1 MQLKIISAGAGSGK
15 TYRLTQ
21 EMVGLLKGTVRPE
34 GIIATTFTKKA
45 AAELQERV
53 RVHLLKAGMAE
64 EAEALGSAMIGTVH
78 SLGVKLLQ
86 RFAYEAGVSPQVAI
100 VAEEDHQTIFNL
112 SLATVLSEDRVIR
125 MEQYCELFG
134 MDAGDDFDWRDEV
147 RKLTEIARSNGF
159 DEQVLRD
166 SARRSFEAFREFLDA
181 PEATEQIS
189 QNGLSDAISVVLARL
204 AENGDATRGTA
215 DVAEKLRHIQRELKL
230 RHRLPWR
237 YWAQIEKLA
246 PSRRSQ
252 DDVEPLKELAR
263 THLGFT
269 EFHED
274 IRGFLQ
280 ELFDLAAAA
289 MREYSDYKKKR
300 GLIDYTDMEVLVNQL
315 LDRSDVCKVLQQEL
329 DLLMVDEFQDT
340 SPIQLE
346 IFLKLS
352 RLAKHSIWVGDPK
365 QSIYGFRGAAPEL
378 MYAIIRDT
386 GGIRKEDI
394 QSDSWRSREDLV
406 GAVNA
411 LFCRAFPDMDP
422 DQVAL
427 NAKRLKAKE
436 PAGMHHALHLW
447 KFDLDEE
454 ERKINSRSPGKSWTE
469 HCIAFALQEL
479 LNSDLKVLPK
489 GESTP
494 RTVQPGDVAILCRTN
509 TDCAAIAE
517 ALHTAGLDVSISRS
531 GLMQTAEARL
541 ILSCLKYLLH
551 HQDTL
556 SVAEILLLAENLPVE
571 TVIEDRLNYLEE
583 QQNATSGRGR
593 WGEAYTMIRE
603 LQHLRPRAA
612 ELSCAETLDLLLGE
626 LDLRR
631 IIASWGNTAQRLDNV
646 EIFRKLAVQF
656 EDSCNRL
663 QAASSLGGFLLWLNR
678 LEFTGRDFQSSG
690 QSQRAVNV
698 LTYHKSKGLEWPVV
712 ICYNLDARMRSDI
725 WGVEIHSDAPE
736 VDLGNLLGNRYLQY
750 WVNPYGKQSA
760 NTALTGRITEHPAR
774 AKQIQKA
781 LEEERRLLYVGLTRA
796 RDYLIFP
803 VGLQPTRWLNRT
815 WHEGQDDIPTL
826 DPHIPES
833 PWSWNGSLIPLALSS
848 RTYTRT
854 FAPVAMREPS
864 IRFIESP
871 GGRMQHPGLWLHPR
885 QEKNNLWLRADA
897 QECYGISPFQPD
909 ANKEISSKVA
919 IAYLLALQPDY
930 AESEMG
936 AIAANLIGNYDAQ
949 DFVEPEHLLELG
961 KNWIQFIGTRFPGSR
976 EYRKYP
982 VRYIEGGR
990 IFETEVDV
998 FLQLP
1003 EGGRAIVQHVAIV
1016 GQGEELAAKA
1026 TEHYGAWA
1034 YYCQQAL
1041 LKTAGTGEIRVFIHF
1056 ILQSTVVE
1064 LVVSI

>member
-21 EMVGLLKGTVRPE
+21 EMVDLLKGTVRPE
-34 GIIATTFTKKA
+34 GIMATTFTKKA

-100 VAEEDHQTIFNL
+100 IAEEDHQTIFNL
-112 SLATVLSEDRVIR
+112 SLATVLSEERVIR
-125 MEQYCELFG
+125 MEHYCELFG
-134 MDAGDDFDWRDEV
+134 MDASDGFDWRNEV

-159 DEQVLRD
+159 DERVLRE
-166 SARRSFEAFREFLDA
+166 SAQRSFEAFREFLDD
-181 PEATEQIS
+181 PDPVTEQIS
-189 QNGLSDAISVVLARL
+189 QNGLQDAISAVLARL
-204 AENGDATRGTA
+204 ADNGDTTKVTA
-215 DVAEKLRHIQRELKL
+215 EVAGKLRHIQRELKL
-230 RHRLPWR
+230 RQRLPWR
-237 YWAQIEKLA
+237 YWAQMEKLE
-246 PSRRSQ
+246 PSRKSKEE
-252 DDVEPLKELAR
+252 VEPLKQLAR
-263 THLGFT
+263 THLCFNG
-269 EFHED
+269 FHED

-280 ELFDLAAAA
+280 ELFDLVVAA
-289 MREYSDYKKKR
+289 MREYADYKKKR

-315 LDRSDVCKVLQQEL
+315 LDRSDVREVLQQEL

-352 RLAKHSIWVGDPK
+352 RLARNSVWVGDPK

-378 MYAIIRDT
+378 MYAIIRET

-411 LFCRAFPDMDP
+411 LFCRAFPNMDP
-422 DQVAL
+422 EQVAL

-436 PAGMHHALHLW
+436 PEGMVHALHLW
-447 KFDLDEE
+447 KFDLDAEE
-454 ERKINSRSPGKSWTE
+454 KKTNSRAPGKPWTE
-469 HCIAFALQEL
+469 HCIAFALREF
-479 LNSDLKVLPK
+479 LNSGIKVLPK
-489 GESTP
+489 GESEP

-509 TDCAAIAE
+509 TDCAVIAE
-517 ALHTAGLDVSISRS
+517 ALHTAGLNVSISRA

-571 TVIEDRLNYLEE
+571 AMIEDRLTYLEAQE
-583 QQNATSGRGR
+583 TATPGRGR
-593 WGEAYTMIRE
+593 WGEGYAMIRE
-603 LQHLRPRAA
+603 LQRLKPRAA

-631 IIASWGNTAQRLDNV
+631 IIAGWGNAAQRLDNV
-646 EIFRKLAVQF
+646 EIFRKLAIQF

-678 LEFTGRDFQSSG
+678 LEVSGRDLQSSG
-690 QSQRAVNV
+690 QSQEAVNV

-712 ICYNLDARMRSDI
+712 ICYNLDTRMRSDI
-725 WGVEIHSDAPE
+725 WGVEIRSDAPD
-736 VDLGNLLGNRYLQY
+736 VDLDNLLGNRYLQY
-750 WVNPYGKQSA
+750 WINPYGSQAA
-760 NTALTGRITEHPAR
+760 NTALAARIAEHPTR
-774 AKQIQKA
+774 AKRTLLA

-815 WHEGQDDIPTL
+815 WQEGQDDVPTL
-826 DPHIPES
+826 DPQIPES
-833 PWSWNGSLIPLALSS
+833 PWSWNGYQIPLASKS
-848 RTYTRT
+848 WTFTRT
-854 FAPVAMREPS
+854 FVPVTRREPS
-864 IRFIESP
+864 IRFIEAP

-885 QEKNNLWLRADA
+885 QERNNLWLRAGV
-897 QECYGISPFQPD
+897 QESYGITPLPPD
-909 ANKEISSKVA
+909 GNKDISAKVA
-919 IAYLLALQPDY
+919 IAYLLALSSDY
-930 AESEMG
+930 AESETA
-936 AIAANLIGNYDAQ
+936 AIASNLIGNYNAQ
-949 DFVEPEHLLELG
+949 DFLEPVHLLELG
-961 KNWIQFIGTRFPGSR
+961 KSWMRFISTRFPGSQ

-982 VRYIEGGR
+982 LRYDEGGR
-990 IFETEVDV
+990 IFETEADV

-1003 EGGRAIVQHVAIV
+1003 DGLRVIVQHSAFV
-1016 GQGEELAAKA
+1016 GQVEELAAKA
-1026 TEHYGAWA
+1026 TELHGAWA
-1034 YYCQQAL
+1034 YYCRQAL
-1041 LKTAGTGEIRVFIHF
+1041 LKTAGAAEIRVYIHF
-1056 ILQSTVVE
+1056 ILQSTLVE
-1064 LVVSI
+1064 LV

>member
-125 MEQYCELFG
+125 MEQYWELFG
-134 MDAGDDFDWRDEV
+134 MDASDGFDWRDEV
-147 RKLTEIARSNGF
+147 RRLTEIARSNGF

-166 SARRSFEAFREFLDA
+166 SARRSFEAFREFLDE
-181 PEATEQIS
+181 PDPATEHLS
-189 QNGLSDAISVVLARL
+189 QNGLYDTISDVLERL
-204 AENGDATRGTA
+204 ATNGDATRGTA
-215 DVAEKLRHIQRELKL
+215 EVAGKLKHIQRELKL

-237 YWAQIEKLA
+237 YWAQMEKLD
-246 PSRRSQ
+246 PSMRSREA
-252 DDVEPLKELAR
+252 VEPVKELAR
-263 THLGFT
+263 RHLCFPR
-269 EFHED
+269 FHED
-274 IRGFLQ
+274 LRGFLQ
-280 ELFDLAAAA
+280 ELFDLVAAAIQ
-289 MREYSDYKKKR
+289 EYSDYKKKR
-300 GLIDYTDMEVLVNQL
+300 GLIDYTDMEVLVNHL

-352 RLAKHSIWVGDPK
+352 RLAKYSVWVGDPK

-378 MYAIIRDT
+378 MYAIIRET

-411 LFCRAFPDMDP
+411 LFCRAFPDMEP
-422 DQVAL
+422 DQVVL
-427 NAKRLKAKE
+427 NAKRLKAGE
-436 PAGMHHALHLW
+436 PEGMRHALHLW
-447 KFDLDEE
+447 KFDLDAEE
-454 ERKINSRSPGKSWTE
+454 KKINSRPPGKPWTE
-469 HCIAFALQEL
+469 HCIAFALREL
-479 LNSDLKVLPK
+479 LNSGLKVLPK
-489 GESTP
+489 GESAP
-494 RTVQPGDVAILCRTN
+494 RKVQPGDVAILCRTN
-509 TDCAAIAE
+509 TDCAVIAE

-571 TVIEDRLNYLEE
+571 AMIEDRLAYLEE
-583 QQNATSGRGR
+583 QQNAALGRGR
-593 WGEAYTMIRE
+593 WGERYAMLRE
-603 LQHLRPRAA
+603 LHHLRPKVA

-631 IIASWGNTAQRLDNV
+631 IIAGWGNTDQRLDNV

-678 LEFTGRDFQSSG
+678 LEGQGKDFQSSG
-690 QSQRAVNV
+690 QSQGSVNV

-712 ICYNLDARMRSDI
+712 ICYNLDTRMRSDI

-736 VDLGNLLGNRYLQY
+736 VDLDNLLGNRHLRY
-750 WVNPYGKQSA
+750 WINPYGNQSA
-760 NTALTGRITEHPAR
+760 KTTLAGRISEHPSR
-774 AKQIQKA
+774 AKQIQRA

-803 VGLQPTRWLNRT
+803 VGVQPTRWLNRT
-815 WHEGQDDIPTL
+815 WHEGQDDVPTL

-833 PWSWNGSLIPLALSS
+833 PWSWNGHLIPLESKS
-848 RTYTRT
+848 WTYTRT
-854 FAPVAMREPS
+854 FVPVETTEPS
-864 IRFIESP
+864 IRFIEP
-871 GGRMQHPGLWLHPR
+871 PAGRVQHPGLWLHPR
-885 QEKNNLWLRADA
+885 QEKSNLWLRADA
-897 QECYGISPFQPD
+897 QECYGVSPFQTEI
-909 ANKEISSKVA
+909 NKEISANVA
-919 IAYLLALQPDY
+919 GAYLLALQPDC

-936 AIAANLIGNYDAQ
+936 EIASNLIGNYDVQ
-949 DFVEPEHLLELG
+949 DFMEPGHLMEFG
-961 KNWIQFIGTRFPGSR
+961 KSWMQFIGTRFPGSQ

-982 VRYIEGGR
+982 LRYNEGGR
-990 IFETEVDV
+990 IFEADVDIL
-998 FLQLP
+998 LQLP
-1003 EGGRAIVQHVAIV
+1003 EGGMAIVQHTAIV
-1016 GQGEELAAKA
+1016 GPVEELAAKA

-1034 YYCQQAL
+1034 YYCRQAL
-1041 LKTAGTGEIRVFIHF
+1041 LKTPGAGEIRVFIHF
-1056 ILQSTVVE
+1056 VMQSIVVE
-1064 LVVSI
+1064 LV

>member
-21 EMVGLLKGTVRPE
+21 EMVGLLKGTARPE
-34 GIIATTFTKKA
+34 GIMATTFTKKA

-53 RVHLLKAGMAE
+53 RVHLLRAGMAE

-100 VAEEDHQTIFNL
+100 IAEEDHQTIFNL
-112 SLATVLSEDRVIR
+112 SLATVLSEERVIR

-134 MDAGDDFDWRDEV
+134 MDASDGFDWRNEV

-159 DEQVLRD
+159 DEQVLRE
-166 SARRSFEAFREFLDA
+166 SAQRSFESFLQFLDD
-181 PEATEQIS
+181 PDPVTEQTS
-189 QNGLSDAISVVLARL
+189 QNGLQDAISNVLVRL
-204 AENGDATRGTA
+204 ADNGDTTKVTA
-215 DVAEKLRHIQRELKL
+215 DVAGKLRHIQRELKL
-230 RHRLPWR
+230 RQRLPWR
-237 YWAQIEKLA
+237 YWAQMEKLE
-246 PSRRSQ
+246 PSKKSKE
-252 DDVEPLKELAR
+252 DVEPLIQLAR
-263 THLGFT
+263 THLCFT
-269 EFHED
+269 GFHED

-280 ELFDLAAAA
+280 ELFDLVAAA
-289 MREYSDYKKKR
+289 MREYTDYKKKR

-315 LDRSDVCKVLQQEL
+315 LDRSDVREVLQQEL

-352 RLAKHSIWVGDPK
+352 RLARNSVWVGDPK

-378 MYAIIRDT
+378 MYAIIRET

-422 DQVAL
+422 EQIAL
-427 NAKRLKAKE
+427 NAKRLKAEE
-436 PAGMHHALHLW
+436 PEGMHHALQLW
-447 KFDLDEE
+447 KFDLDAEE
-454 ERKINSRSPGKSWTE
+454 KKINSRAPGKPWTE
-469 HCIAFALQEL
+469 QCIAFALRAL
-479 LNSDLKVLPK
+479 LNSEPKILPK
-489 GESTP
+489 GGSVP

-509 TDCAAIAE
+509 TDCAVMAE
-517 ALHTAGLDVSISRS
+517 ALHTAGLDVSISRA

-551 HQDTL
+551 YQDTL
-556 SVAEILLLAENLPVE
+556 SVAEILLLAENVPVE
-571 TVIEDRLNYLEE
+571 EMIEDRLTYLERQE
-583 QQNATSGRGR
+583 AATPGRGR
-593 WGEAYTMIRE
+593 WGEGHAMIRE

-678 LEFTGRDFQSSG
+678 LELGGKDLQSSG
-690 QSQRAVNV
+690 QSEGAVNV

-712 ICYNLDARMRSDI
+712 ICYNLEVRLRADI
-725 WGVEIHSDAPE
+725 WGVEIRSDAPE
-736 VDLGNLLGNRYLQY
+736 VDLNNLLGNRHLQY
-750 WVNPYGKQSA
+750 RINPYGSQAA
-760 NTALTGRITEHPAR
+760 NTSLAARITEHPSR
-774 AKQIQKA
+774 VKQVQNA

-815 WHEGQDDIPTL
+815 WHEGQEDIPTL
-826 DPHIPES
+826 DSHIPES
-833 PWSWNGSLIPLALSS
+833 PWSWNGSLIPIASKSWAFS
-848 RTYTRT
+848 RT
-854 FAPVAMREPS
+854 FVPVSIKEPS
-864 IRFIESP
+864 IRFIEAP
-871 GGRMQHPGLWLHPR
+871 GGRVQHPGLWLHPR
-885 QEKNNLWLRADA
+885 QERNSLWLRAGV
-897 QECYGISPFQPD
+897 QESYGVSPLLPDVHKDIS
-909 ANKEISSKVA
+909 AKVA
-919 IAYLLALQPDY
+919 IAYLLTLYPDY
-930 AESEMG
+930 TESEAA
-936 AIAANLIGNYDAQ
+936 AIASNLICNHHAQ
-949 DFVEPEHLLELG
+949 DFLESAHLLELG
-961 KNWIQFIGTRFPGSR
+961 KNWMDFVNTRFPGSR

-990 IFETEVDV
+990 IFETEADV
-998 FLQLP
+998 FLLLP
-1003 EGGRAIVQHVAIV
+1003 DGGRVVVQHSTYT
-1016 GQGEELAAKA
+1016 GQVEELVAKA
-1026 TEHYGAWA
+1026 TELHGAWG
-1034 YYCQQAL
+1034 YYCRQAL
-1041 LKTAGTGEIRVFIHF
+1041 IETVGAGDIRVFVHF

-1064 LVVSI
+1064 LI